1 MLSIPNYL
9 PSRQGKSLDYA
20 SAGVF
25 DKILQKCGKN
35 KWIRLILSRFFNPS
49 ETFFKK
55 RQLGDDIHGII
66 VTQKSEVISVQC
78 FLSLGAGLPAGSHK
92 TKMAAG
98 HWLIM

>member
-1 MLSIPNYL
+1 MY
-9 PSRQGKSLDYA
+9 R
-20 SAGVF
+20 AGVF
-25 DKILQKCGKN
+25 DKIVQKCGKN
-35 KWIRLILSRFFNPS
+35 KGIRLILSIFFNPL

-66 VTQKSEVISVQC
+66 VTQKSEVSSVLR

-98 HWLIM
+98 HWFVM